1 MRCDSALNSF
11 RVQHEG
17 LADGICDNWIR
28 HEIGNIEGG
37 SNYAM
42 G

>member
-1 MRCDSALNSF
+1 MRYESTLDSF
-11 RVQHEG
+11 RLQHEA

-28 HEIGNIEGG
+28 REIANIEGG